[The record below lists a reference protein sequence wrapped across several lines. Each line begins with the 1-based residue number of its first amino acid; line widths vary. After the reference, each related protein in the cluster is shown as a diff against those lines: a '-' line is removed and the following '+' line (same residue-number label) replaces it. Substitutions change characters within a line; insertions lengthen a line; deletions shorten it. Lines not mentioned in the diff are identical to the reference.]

1 MKRLVVGVDMNQ
13 DLEQVLSVALKAA
26 ENLGAEL
33 LPLHACSH
41 PQSHHIAYEEQAR
54 ERIEKHLRHLSASSR
69 CLKPH
74 LQIGPPH
81 TVLLA
86 AASVLPESVI
96 VIGSGR
102 DEHHTLGVMARRIV
116 RSCTQPLW
124 VIEPS
129 TTQVKRILCPIDFS
143 AHSQATLRAA
153 LKLAVAFKA
162 ELRIL
167 HVMKEGKESVSDF
180 DTFLHDFSFE
190 LLEVHH
196 HSRNIRH
203 GVVHQE
209 IVAEAKAWTADLV
222 VIGTKG
228 HSALLANWFG
238 GTIERVIERPH
249 CSVFAVP

>member
-13 DLEQVLSVALKAA
+13 DLEQILSVSLKAA
-26 ENLGAEL
+26 DCLGAEL

-41 PQSHHIAYEEQAR
+41 PQLHQIAYEEQTR
-54 ERIEKHLRHLSASSR
+54 ERIERHLRHLPAYGR

-74 LQIGPPH
+74 LQIGAPH

-86 AASVLPESVI
+86 AAAVLPDSVI

-102 DEHHTLGVMARRIV
+102 DEHHTLGVMARRIS
-116 RSCTQPLW
+116 RACSQPLW
-124 VIEPS
+124 VIEAE
-129 TTQVKRILCPIDFS
+129 TKEIRRILCPIDFS
-143 AHSQATLRAA
+143 PHSTATLKAA
-153 LKLAVAFKA
+153 LKLAAAFKA

-167 HVMKEGKESVSDF
+167 HVMKEGEESIADF
-180 DTFLHDFSFE
+180 DTFLHDFSFD
-190 LLEVHH
+190 LLEVR
-196 HSRNIRH
+196 HSRNVRH

-209 IVAEAKAWTADLV
+209 IVSEANSWSADLV

-238 GTIERVIERPH
+238 GTIERVIERIR